1 MTAVIYRTKHG
12 YTKKIA
18 EAISKELDADLF
30 SIKDAKNLDTSK
42 YDSFVLGS
50 SIGAGMFGG
59 KGDFLKLYQKISD
72 KKTAIFTVGM
82 TNPIEEDYYIK
93 LDDMNFSS
101 FNLKDNSK
109 VFHLMGGIDYEKLGF
124 LTKKLM
130 GMIVGQIEKKENK
143 TEEDEKMLKM
153 KTEKVDLFKEED
165 IIPLIQFIKG

>member
-1 MTAVIYRTKHG
+1 MTAVIYRSKHG

-18 EAISKELDADLF
+18 EAISKELNAELF
-30 SIKDAKNLDTSK
+30 SIKGAKNLDTSK

-50 SIGAGMFGG
+50 SICAGMFGG
-59 KGDFLKLYQKISD
+59 KGDFLKFYQKISD
-72 KKTAIFTVGM
+72 KKISIFTVGM
-82 TNPIEEDYYIK
+82 TNPTDGEYYKK
-93 LDDMNFSS
+93 LDDMNFAS
-101 FNLKDNSK
+101 FNLKNNAK
-109 VFHLMGGIDYEKLGF
+109 VFHLMGGIDYKELGF